1 MDESSLLVIF
11 PALGEG
17 QMKEQH
23 FLSPWLDPLPFAWPL
38 LEKIGKKQIYQK
50 NETVF
55 HLNQQA
61 NMIYLILEGRVRLY
75 SISSTGEEKMI
86 AIIGKNGLLGENCIF
101 HQDVYYCSAMAVTRS
116 VIIKIHPSD
125 FKEVIF
131 HNERYLM
138 QVLEMMN
145 LKIRVLSEHA
155 VLLAFNS
162 SFQRL
167 CKTLIQLALNYGE
180 KTADGRIRINIP
192 FTLQE
197 FANQIGTTRVTVANH
212 IKKLHASQ
220 VISKKD
226 KYYYIHDLVK
236 LMNMDVTSS

>member
-1 MDESSLLVIF
+1 
-11 PALGEG
+11 
-17 QMKEQH
+17 MKEQN
-23 FLSPWLDPLPFAWPL
+23 FLSPWLDSLPFAWPL

-50 NETVF
+50 NEAVYHQHQPADT
-55 HLNQQA
+55 
-61 NMIYLILEGRVRLY
+61 IYLIHEGRVRLY
-75 SISSTGEEKMI
+75 SISTTGEEKMI

-101 HQDVYYCSAMAVTRS
+101 HEDVYYSSAMAVTRS
-116 VIIKIHPSD
+116 VISKIHPSD
-125 FKEVIF
+125 FKQIIF
-131 HNERYLM
+131 RNEQYLM
-138 QVLEMMN
+138 QVMEMMN
-145 LKIRVLSEHA
+145 WKIRVLSEHA

-167 CKTLIQLALNYGE
+167 CKTLVQLAVKYGE

-212 IKKLHASQ
+212 IKKLNDSQ

-236 LMNMDVTSS
+236 LMNMAATSS